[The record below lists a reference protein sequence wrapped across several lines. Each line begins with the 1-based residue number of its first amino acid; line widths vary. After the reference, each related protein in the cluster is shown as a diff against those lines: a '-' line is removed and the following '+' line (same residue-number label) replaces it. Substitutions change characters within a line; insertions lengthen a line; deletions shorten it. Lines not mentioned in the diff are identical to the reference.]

1 MGGKIEK
8 DSFGYCHRD
17 IGPFVLDFRQC
28 GYQKGRRVTAAGVG
42 MHQPKKAVYQKRLR
56 TICGAR
62 SKMSGAC

>member
-1 MGGKIEK
+1 MKKTLSVIAIAILAL
-8 DSFGYCHRD
+8 SFS
-17 IGPFVLDFRQC
+17 ISANAVTK
-28 GYQKGRRVTAAGVG
+28 KGDGVTAAGVG

>member
-1 MGGKIEK
+1 MGEKIEK

-17 IGPFVLDFRQC
+17 IGPFVLDFHK
-28 GYQKGRRVTAAGVG
+28 KGDGVTAAGVG
-42 MHQPKKAVYQKRLR
+42 MHQPKKAVHQKRLR